1 MDDTAL
7 DHTLATLWRVE
18 SPRVTARLARLVGD
32 LDTAEELAQDTFV
45 AAIER
50 WREDGV
56 PDNPAAWLHRTARY
70 LAVDRIRRRD
80 AQRSKYRQVAAS
92 TPQSLE
98 HDLDEVVDGD
108 LADDLLGLIFMS
120 CHPILSPDARSA
132 LTLKLVCGLS
142 TEDVARAFV
151 APAATVAQRIV
162 RAKRTLAAA
171 HVRFELPGPDER
183 SARLDAVREVVYLV
197 FNEGYTATSGEQW
210 ARPDLCAEA
219 LRLGRML
226 ASLTPNDPET
236 LGLLA
241 LIEIQA
247 SRLHARTG
255 PDGEPVLLLDQD
267 RSRWDQLLIRR
278 GLANLDRIEVLGGTT
293 GPYALQAA
301 IAACHA
307 RARVAADTDWT
318 RIVALYDALAQITP
332 SPVVELNRGVAA
344 AQAFGPEAGLAI
356 VRPLLDLPGMRG
368 YHLLPAVAGDLYC
381 RLGEHDRAREHF
393 LRAAALTR
401 NGSER
406 VDPAAARGR
415 VRRPRRHVRLSLGWV
430 AAHPGDHTNDPMPP
444 NSALPSTRRVQLVVR
459 VVSPQPRMPG
469 EFRGEGR
476 SGSVTMRKELS
487 RPARE
492 TQDGRIWNPRALRG
506 DQPTAADGS
515 ADGWADASRARTALM
530 TTSVSASSC
539 PKLRR

>member
-7 DHTLATLWRVE
+7 DQTLATLWRVE

-98 HDLDEVVDGD
+98 HDLDALVDGD

-151 APAATVAQRIV
+151 APEATIAQRIV

-171 HVRFELPGPDER
+171 NIRFELPGPEER
-183 SARLDAVREVVYLV
+183 TARLDAVREVVYLV
-197 FNEGYTATSGEQW
+197 FNEGYTATSGEDW
-210 ARPDLCAEA
+210 VRSDLCAEA

-226 ASLTPNDPET
+226 AGLTPNDPET

-247 SRLHARTG
+247 SRLPARTG

-267 RSRWDQLLIRR
+267 RTRWDQTLVRR
-278 GLANLDRIEVLGGTT
+278 GLASVRRIDELGGSA

-301 IAACHA
+301 IAAC
-307 RARVAADTDWT
+307 RA
-318 RIVALYDALAQITP
+318 
-332 SPVVELNRGVAA
+332 
-344 AQAFGPEAGLAI
+344 
-356 VRPLLDLPGMRG
+356 
-368 YHLLPAVAGDLYC
+368 
-381 RLGEHDRAREHF
+381 
-393 LRAAALTR
+393 
-401 NGSER
+401 
-406 VDPAAARGR
+406 
-415 VRRPRRHVRLSLGWV
+415 
-430 AAHPGDHTNDPMPP
+430 
-444 NSALPSTRRVQLVVR
+444 
-459 VVSPQPRMPG
+459 
-469 EFRGEGR
+469 
-476 SGSVTMRKELS
+476 
-487 RPARE
+487 
-492 TQDGRIWNPRALRG
+492 
-506 DQPTAADGS
+506 
-515 ADGWADASRARTALM
+515 
-530 TTSVSASSC
+530 
-539 PKLRR
+539 